1 MSEIEVFAHNLQQL
15 LKNELPGESSHQ
27 KMMSYKRS
35 SVKEVLQ
42 KNNYRE
48 SAVLLLFY
56 PFKSELYLSFMLR
69 PTYDGVHSG
78 QVCFPGG
85 RREDEDENLLQTAL
99 REAREELNIQSEN
112 VKVIGELSRIYVP
125 PSNFLIQPIVAYSQL
140 RPDFVAEEKEVQAI
154 IEVPVKEFQKSN
166 SLQKA
171 IVTVQNNMELE
182 VPGFYYKEHLIWGA
196 TSMILMELLDVLE
209 EMK

>member
-1 MSEIEVFAHNLQQL
+1 MNINDFAQNLEQL
-15 LKNELPGESSHQ
+15 LKKDLPGDASHQ

-35 SVKEVLQ
+35 SVNEVLQ

-56 PFKSELYLSFMLR
+56 PFEKELYLSFMLR

-85 RREDEDENLLQTAL
+85 RKEKEDENLLQTAL
-99 REAREELNIQSEN
+99 REAREELNIKAEN
-112 VKVIGELSRIYVP
+112 VKIIGELSRIYVP
-125 PSNFLIQPIVAYSQL
+125 PSNFLIQPIVGYSQQ
-140 RPDFVAEEKEVQAI
+140 RPDFIAEVKEVEAI
-154 IEVPVKEFQKSN
+154 IEVPVKEFQKSS

-171 IVTVQNNMELE
+171 KVTVQNNVELE
-182 VPGFYYKEHLIWGA
+182 VPGFYYKNHLIWGA
-196 TSMILMELLDVLE
+196 TSMILMEMLDILDE
-209 EMK
+209 LK